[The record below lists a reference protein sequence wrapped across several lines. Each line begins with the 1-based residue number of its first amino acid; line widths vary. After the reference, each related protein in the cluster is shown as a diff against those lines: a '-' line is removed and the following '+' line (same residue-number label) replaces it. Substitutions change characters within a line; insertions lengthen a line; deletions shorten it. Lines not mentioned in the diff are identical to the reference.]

1 MAAGAVVVPSIIPLR
16 IPVQGKS
23 KTDIDTNTYVE
34 LKSTTPDIDIFYT
47 IDGTKP
53 DPFQTIGQR
62 TTFMYQRP
70 FRLTEGRRTV
80 KALAM
85 ARDQTRESFVV
96 SKTFFVEWVR
106 EETDETDDEESLLEA
121 EARNQSPGLKLTAS
135 KTTTA
140 LLKRVVEAETRRPD
154 SIKGSNY
161 RKPTVGTRFM
171 ENRMGTKKPSV
182 SRGQKVGQGKKTPDL
197 ASEDDKKKTKKIPE
211 NFTQANRIQRQTD
224 FLKGR
229 AMSPL
234 VHSTPDIDIFYTI
247 DGTKPDP
254 FQTIGQRTTFMYQ
267 RPFRL
272 TEGRRT
278 VKALAMARD
287 QTRESFVVSKT
298 FFVEWVREET
308 DETDDDESLLE
319 AEARNQSPGL
329 KLTASKTTAALL
341 KRVVESE
348 TRRPDSVKGS
358 NYRKPTVGTRFM
370 ENRMGTKKPSISRGQ
385 KVGQG
390 KKTPDLASEDDKKK
404 TKKIPENF
412 TQANRIQRQTDFL
425 KCIFCF
431 ADRPADPFARF
442 CISCG
447 SPVPAIPNAR
457 LPPPEPAQLGMCVGC
472 HSMIPLNVAKCL
484 VCEMDVPPQ
493 LVPQASVKL
502 QDKLVCNECGTGN
515 PANMLYCVTCEH
527 PLTGANR
534 HLKPTYSQFAAPP
547 EPGQKGRLL
556 CCSKCGRVNSSDAR
570 YCDWCGAK
578 PAPTTSLMTCSRCKA
593 ANQAYSSFCHSCGVL
608 IEPPVRNDPRN
619 NGITVGGKHTSQVVD
634 QKGDSSWVPMTVP
647 RKEPPKVSV
656 STMTAGI
663 FYPSNKGLIKKELE
677 QQEAKVKQD
686 AMSDRKVT
694 LTAVSPGKG
703 YWRQQMDHVCGHL
716 KAHAQNNTDFRNMIG
731 EPRMGKLVTAAVHE
745 DGYELSL
752 MVCFALRGSK
762 DAMTGKPL
770 GITKSTLLSD
780 VTEGRRNSTSS
791 PGNSV
796 QLWTYS
802 VVLKD
807 CNCSCSRGGGVED
820 RSEVSSCL
828 VQKDGRRILQKK
840 HDAGGC
846 GPGIQRENSVRA
858 YETCSLSWPSELV
871 TAAVHEDGYELS
883 LTPYDKD
890 LLREVGPRGDGDEEE
905 IQSLFE
911 EGADPNSE
919 NADGLPVLT
928 GAVVNKHFEIIPAL
942 IYQGADVN
950 KKVGQKGNTALHEA
964 VQLGYDGKK
973 GVVTLL
979 NNGASAKLKNN
990 RDETPAAMATRL
1002 GNESIINVFTSTAGQ
1017 GMLDRIKKQ
1026 ALGKT
1031 KTIGEDDF

>member
-23 KTDIDTNTYVE
+23 KTDIDTNTYIE
-34 LKSTTPDIDIFYT
+34 LKSTTPDTDIFYT

-53 DPFQTIGQR
+53 NPFQTIGQR

-70 FRLTEGRRTV
+70 FRLTEGKRTV

-106 EETDETDDEESLLEA
+106 EEPDDTDDESLLEA

-140 LLKRVVEAETRRPD
+140 LLKKVVEAETRRPD
-154 SIKGSNY
+154 SVKGSNY

-182 SRGQKVGQGKKTPDL
+182 SRGQKVGQGKKTPDP
-197 ASEDDKKKTKKIPE
+197 ASEDDKKKSKKIPE
-211 NFTQANRIQRQTD
+211 NFTQANR
-224 FLKGR
+224 L
-229 AMSPL
+229 
-234 VHSTPDIDIFYTI
+234 
-247 DGTKPDP
+247 
-254 FQTIGQRTTFMYQ
+254 
-267 RPFRL
+267 
-272 TEGRRT
+272 
-278 VKALAMARD
+278 
-287 QTRESFVVSKT
+287 
-298 FFVEWVREET
+298 
-308 DETDDDESLLE
+308 
-319 AEARNQSPGL
+319 
-329 KLTASKTTAALL
+329 
-341 KRVVESE
+341 
-348 TRRPDSVKGS
+348 
-358 NYRKPTVGTRFM
+358 
-370 ENRMGTKKPSISRGQ
+370 
-385 KVGQG
+385 
-390 KKTPDLASEDDKKK
+390 
-404 TKKIPENF
+404 
-412 TQANRIQRQTDFL
+412 QRQTDFL

-447 SPVPAIPNAR
+447 SPVPALPNAR

-472 HSMIPLNVAKCL
+472 HSMIPLNVSKCL

-527 PLTGANR
+527 PLTGANK

-547 EPGQKGRLL
+547 EPGKRGRLL
-556 CCSKCGRVNSSDAR
+556 CCSKCGRVNNSDAR

-608 IEPPVRNDPRN
+608 IEPPVRNDARN

-634 QKGDSSWVPMTVP
+634 QNGEPSWVPMTV
-647 RKEPPKVSV
+647 
-656 STMTAGI
+656 I
-663 FYPSNKGLIKKELE
+663 LSNYC
-677 QQEAKVKQD
+677 
-686 AMSDRKVT
+686 
-694 LTAVSPGKG
+694 
-703 YWRQQMDHVCGHL
+703 YWRQQMDHICGHL
-716 KAHAQNNTDFRNMIG
+716 KAHAQNNTDFRNQIG

-752 MVCFALRGSK
+752 TVCFALRGSK

-770 GITKSTLLSD
+770 GITKSALLSD
-780 VTEGRRNSTSS
+780 VTEGRRNSINSPVTQEKFSNNTKESS
-791 PGNSV
+791 SK
-796 QLWTYS
+796 
-802 VVLKD
+802 KD
-807 CNCSCSRGGGVED
+807 SP
-820 RSEVSSCL
+820 
-828 VQKDGRRILQKK
+828 KK
-840 HDAGGC
+840 KTIKKKPVNDK
-846 GPGIQRENSVRA
+846 
-858 YETCSLSWPSELV
+858 
-871 TAAVHEDGYELS
+871 
-883 LTPYDKD
+883 LTLYDKD
-890 LLREVGPRGDGDEEE
+890 LLREVGPKGDGDKKEV
-905 IQSLFE
+905 QRLLD

-919 NADGLPVLT
+919 NADGVPVLT
-928 GAVVNKHFEIIPAL
+928 ITVLNKHFECIPAL
-942 IYQGADVN
+942 VFHGADVH

-964 VQLGYDGKK
+964 VQLGYDGKQ

-979 NNGASAKLKNN
+979 NNGASAKVKNN

-1002 GNESIINVFTSTAGQ
+1002 GNESIINIFTSTAGQ

-1031 KTIGEDDF
+1031 KTFGEDDF

>member
-23 KTDIDTNTYVE
+23 KTDIDTNTYIE
-34 LKSTTPDIDIFYT
+34 LKSTTPDTDIFYT

-70 FRLTEGRRTV
+70 FRLTEGKRTV

-106 EETDETDDEESLLEA
+106 EEPDDTDEESLLEA

-140 LLKRVVEAETRRPD
+140 LLKKVVEAETRRPD
-154 SIKGSNY
+154 SVKGSNY

-182 SRGQKVGQGKKTPDL
+182 SRGQKVGQGKKTPDP
-197 ASEDDKKKTKKIPE
+197 ASEDDKKKSKKIPE
-211 NFTQANRIQRQTD
+211 NFTQANR
-224 FLKGR
+224 L
-229 AMSPL
+229 
-234 VHSTPDIDIFYTI
+234 
-247 DGTKPDP
+247 
-254 FQTIGQRTTFMYQ
+254 
-267 RPFRL
+267 
-272 TEGRRT
+272 
-278 VKALAMARD
+278 
-287 QTRESFVVSKT
+287 
-298 FFVEWVREET
+298 
-308 DETDDDESLLE
+308 
-319 AEARNQSPGL
+319 
-329 KLTASKTTAALL
+329 
-341 KRVVESE
+341 
-348 TRRPDSVKGS
+348 
-358 NYRKPTVGTRFM
+358 
-370 ENRMGTKKPSISRGQ
+370 
-385 KVGQG
+385 
-390 KKTPDLASEDDKKK
+390 
-404 TKKIPENF
+404 
-412 TQANRIQRQTDFL
+412 QRQTDFL

-447 SPVPAIPNAR
+447 SPVPALPNAR

-472 HSMIPLNVAKCL
+472 HSMIPLNVSKCL

-515 PANMLYCVTCEH
+515 PANMQYCVTCEH
-527 PLTGANR
+527 PLTGANK

-547 EPGQKGRLL
+547 EPGKKGRLL
-556 CCSKCGRVNSSDAR
+556 CCSKCGRVNNSDAR

-608 IEPPVRNDPRN
+608 IEPPIRNDPRN

-634 QKGDSSWVPMTVP
+634 QNGEPSWVPMTVP
-647 RKEPPKVSV
+647 KKEPPKVSV

-663 FYPSNKGLIKKELE
+663 FYPSNKELIKKDLE
-677 QQEAKVKQD
+677 QQEAKAKQD

-703 YWRQQMDHVCGHL
+703 YWRQQMDHICGHL
-716 KAHAQNNTDFRNMIG
+716 KAHAQNNTDFRNQIG

-752 MVCFALRGSK
+752 TVCFALRGSK

-780 VTEGRRNSTSS
+780 VTEGRRNSINSPVTQEKFSNNTKESS
-791 PGNSV
+791 SK
-796 QLWTYS
+796 
-802 VVLKD
+802 KD
-807 CNCSCSRGGGVED
+807 SP
-820 RSEVSSCL
+820 
-828 VQKDGRRILQKK
+828 KK
-840 HDAGGC
+840 KTIKKKPVNDK
-846 GPGIQRENSVRA
+846 
-858 YETCSLSWPSELV
+858 
-871 TAAVHEDGYELS
+871 

-890 LLREVGPRGDGDEEE
+890 LLREVGPKGDGDEEE
-905 IQSLFE
+905 VQRLLD

-919 NADGLPVLT
+919 NADGVPVLT
-928 GAVVNKHFEIIPAL
+928 ITVLNKHFECIPAL
-942 IYQGADVN
+942 VFHGADVH

-964 VQLGYDGKK
+964 VQLGYDGKQ

-979 NNGASAKLKNN
+979 NNGASAKVKNN

-1002 GNESIINVFTSTAGQ
+1002 GNESIINIFTSTAGQ

-1031 KTIGEDDF
+1031 KTFGEDDF

>member
-23 KTDIDTNTYVE
+23 KTDIDTNTYIE
-34 LKSTTPDIDIFYT
+34 LKSTTPDTDIFYT

-70 FRLTEGRRTV
+70 FRLTEGKRTV

-106 EETDETDDEESLLEA
+106 EEPDDTDDESLLEA

-140 LLKRVVEAETRRPD
+140 LLKKVVEAETRRPD
-154 SIKGSNY
+154 SVKGSNY

-182 SRGQKVGQGKKTPDL
+182 SRGQKVGQGKKTPDP
-197 ASEDDKKKTKKIPE
+197 ASEDDKKKSKKIPE
-211 NFTQANRIQRQTD
+211 NFTQANR
-224 FLKGR
+224 L
-229 AMSPL
+229 
-234 VHSTPDIDIFYTI
+234 
-247 DGTKPDP
+247 
-254 FQTIGQRTTFMYQ
+254 
-267 RPFRL
+267 
-272 TEGRRT
+272 
-278 VKALAMARD
+278 
-287 QTRESFVVSKT
+287 
-298 FFVEWVREET
+298 
-308 DETDDDESLLE
+308 
-319 AEARNQSPGL
+319 
-329 KLTASKTTAALL
+329 
-341 KRVVESE
+341 
-348 TRRPDSVKGS
+348 
-358 NYRKPTVGTRFM
+358 
-370 ENRMGTKKPSISRGQ
+370 
-385 KVGQG
+385 
-390 KKTPDLASEDDKKK
+390 
-404 TKKIPENF
+404 
-412 TQANRIQRQTDFL
+412 QRQTDFL

-447 SPVPAIPNAR
+447 SPVPALPNAR

-472 HSMIPLNVAKCL
+472 HSMIPLNVSKCL

-527 PLTGANR
+527 PLTGANK

-547 EPGQKGRLL
+547 EPGKRGRLL
-556 CCSKCGRVNSSDAR
+556 CCSKCGRVNNSDAR

-608 IEPPVRNDPRN
+608 IEPPVRNDARN

-634 QKGDSSWVPMTVP
+634 QNGEPSWVPMTVP
-647 RKEPPKVSV
+647 KKEPPKVSV

-663 FYPSNKGLIKKELE
+663 FYPSNKELIKKDQE
-677 QQEAKVKQD
+677 QQEAKAKQD

-703 YWRQQMDHVCGHL
+703 YWRQQMDHICGHL
-716 KAHAQNNTDFRNMIG
+716 KAHAQNNTDFRNQIG

-752 MVCFALRGSK
+752 TVCFALRGSK

-770 GITKSTLLSD
+770 GITKSALLSD
-780 VTEGRRNSTSS
+780 VTEGRRNSINSPVTQEKFSNNTKESS
-791 PGNSV
+791 SK
-796 QLWTYS
+796 
-802 VVLKD
+802 KD
-807 CNCSCSRGGGVED
+807 SP
-820 RSEVSSCL
+820 
-828 VQKDGRRILQKK
+828 KK
-840 HDAGGC
+840 KTIKKKPVNDK
-846 GPGIQRENSVRA
+846 
-858 YETCSLSWPSELV
+858 
-871 TAAVHEDGYELS
+871 

-890 LLREVGPRGDGDEEE
+890 LLREVGPKGDGDKEEVKR
-905 IQSLFE
+905 LLD

-919 NADGLPVLT
+919 NADGVPVLT
-928 GAVVNKHFEIIPAL
+928 ITVLNKHFECIPAL
-942 IYQGADVN
+942 VFHGADVH

-964 VQLGYDGKK
+964 VQLGYDGKQ

-979 NNGASAKLKNN
+979 NNGASAKVKNN

-1002 GNESIINVFTSTAGQ
+1002 GNESIINIFTSIAGQ

-1031 KTIGEDDF
+1031 KTFGEDDF